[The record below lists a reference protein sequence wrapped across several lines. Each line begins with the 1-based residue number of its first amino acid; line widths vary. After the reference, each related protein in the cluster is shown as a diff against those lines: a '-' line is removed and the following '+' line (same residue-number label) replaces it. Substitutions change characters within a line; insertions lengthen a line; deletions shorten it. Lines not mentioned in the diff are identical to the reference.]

1 MQEFTDRKLEIVKTA
16 SLLFNKK
23 GYKNVTMRVL
33 AEEIGIK
40 AASLYNHISSKQE
53 ILATVIISMAEQ
65 FTASIASV
73 MADDSTPVEKIKSII
88 IHHIEITLNDPHG
101 TASLQNDWIYLES
114 DNLVYF
120 KKMRKEY
127 ENNFKL
133 IIENGIA
140 NGSIKKVNSETM
152 LFSILT
158 TLRSLYI
165 WFSRQE
171 KMDKEKL
178 KADMISVLL
187 DGIRT

>member
-1 MQEFTDRKLEIVKTA
+1 MKEFKGRKLEIVKTA
-16 SLLFNKK
+16 SSLFNTM

-53 ILATVIISMAEQ
+53 ILSAIIISLAEQ
-65 FTASIASV
+65 FTNSMDTV

-88 IHHIEITLNDPHG
+88 IHHIEITLNNPDG
-101 TASLQNDWIYLES
+101 TASLQNDWMYLEG
-114 DNLVYF
+114 DDLIYF
-120 KKMRKEY
+120 KKMRKQY
-127 ENNFKL
+127 EENFRQ
-133 IIENGIA
+133 IIKSGIA
-140 NGSIKKVNSETM
+140 SGEIRKIDSETM

-165 WFSRQE
+165 WYSRQKE
-171 KMDKEKL
+171 MDKDKL